1 MVILRPRGK
10 DEVGECDAE
19 YRQAEEE
26 SVDDPLYPFFGL
38 SLIHRRR
45 HPSAND
51 CSARLVCFHVAG
63 SFFAVLFP
71 QHASAT
77 YPAAMSR
84 LSGFPISAAVK
95 RRGIRQAERFA
106 TDLVVAIAVVA
117 GPDSLPAPRCRLPTP
132 ARAAIE
138 TNAGDERRRGEGKE
152 PAIME
157 SMETS
162 ERKPIEAWSNSWPK
176 REVAGPDE
184 STAESGTAEPS
195 AYRRAAEP
203 SAYRRAAEPSAYRR
217 AAEAA
222 AYRRAAEAAAYRRTA
237 ETAAYRRTAE
247 TAARHSAAKATTPV
261 KAPSVEAATPT
272 HPGIRCG

>member
-10 DEVGECDAE
+10 DEVGECDGK

-38 SLIHRRR
+38 SLIRRRR

-63 SFFAVLFP
+63 SFFLCRIV
-71 QHASAT
+71 
-77 YPAAMSR
+77 PAAATSR
-84 LSGFPISAAVK
+84 VSGFPISAAVK

-106 TDLVVAIAVVA
+106 TDLVVAIVVVA

-138 TNAGDERRRGEGKE
+138 TNAGDERRRGKGKE
-152 PAIME
+152 AAIME

-162 ERKPIEAWSNSWPK
+162 ERKSIEAWSNSWPK
-176 REVAGPDE
+176 REAAGANE

-203 SAYRRAAEPSAYRR
+203 SAYRRAAEPSTYRR
-217 AAEAA
+217 AAEPSS
-222 AYRRAAEAAAYRRTA
+222 YRRA
-237 ETAAYRRTAE
+237 AE
-247 TAARHSAAKATTPV
+247 TAARHSSAKATT
-261 KAPSVEAATPT
+261 PSVEAATPSVEAAT
-272 HPGIRCG
+272 PSLEAATPAHPSIRCR